1 VDEAEAAKI
10 HAETLLHKERS
21 RASQSLMAARSSDYR
36 PAGKP
41 AVAPEPANARSR
53 AGRDYSFPWLKWL
66 RRKSAINLPAKAF
79 PAGALP
85 VAGAGLLLL
94 PIGYF
99 LLGPARTVPHP
110 GTAIR
115 LEGASEP
122 ADALE
127 KARLS
132 IPVSETDDDSPRE
145 SGGSVPRVTEQGTRK
160 AASMENRNA
169 VGRRADQ
176 QTLKDGYVTR
186 RTVALRE
193 RPRYAAKAK
202 VQIGPGTSVTVLDT
216 QGNWLRVKTRQ
227 SGTIGYV
234 RKEYLIY
241 ASSSR

>member
-1 VDEAEAAKI
+1 
-10 HAETLLHKERS
+10 
-21 RASQSLMAARSSDYR
+21 
-36 PAGKP
+36 
-41 AVAPEPANARSR
+41 
-53 AGRDYSFPWLKWL
+53 
-66 RRKSAINLPAKAF
+66 LPAKAF